1 MISTTN
7 HPRRNMKKSKFIFS
21 SLSKR
26 LAKIRKITQIYPR
39 EVNILKIS
47 MSDKYMRV
55 SSKIA
60 EQKWRNLTKNEEVAL
75 PKIYILSHLTLSCY
89 AIFHINNFNYSK
101 KSRISSYY
109 LPEYARLHF
118 KTKITINCNL
128 LDNLTI

>member
-1 MISTTN
+1 
-7 HPRRNMKKSKFIFS
+7 MKKSKFIFS

-55 SSKIA
+55 SPKIA

-75 PKIYILSHLTLSCY
+75 PKIYIL
-89 AIFHINNFNYSK
+89 
-101 KSRISSYY
+101 
-109 LPEYARLHF
+109 
-118 KTKITINCNL
+118 
-128 LDNLTI
+128 